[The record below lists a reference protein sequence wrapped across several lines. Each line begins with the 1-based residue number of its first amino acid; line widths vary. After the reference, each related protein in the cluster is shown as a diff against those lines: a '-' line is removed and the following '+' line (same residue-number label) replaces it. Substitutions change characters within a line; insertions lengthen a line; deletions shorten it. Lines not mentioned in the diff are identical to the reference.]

1 MGDKNTKGAAIP
13 RGLERRLCSFL
24 CLFEVLMAAFYNL
37 LPLGY
42 CLSGVLH
49 LGFGLAF
56 CNQKQSNKTAAT
68 KKKGYELDDVFG
80 CHNDE
85 VLRKNPTV
93 HRCRMGLVHR
103 LSVGS
108 D

>member
-1 MGDKNTKGAAIP
+1 MMGDKNTKGAAIP

-42 CLSGVLH
+42 RLCGVLH

-80 CHNDE
+80 VIMMKFYERAPPCIAA
-85 VLRKNPTV
+85 
-93 HRCRMGLVHR
+93 GW
-103 LSVGS
+103 GWFIG
-108 D
+108 